1 MKELL
6 HPRKYGGKKSVIETT
21 IGTSLLHIV
30 ITAVLFY
37 IAGKLTLPLSVPP
50 SYATAIWPPAGIAL
64 GAALLWGGKVLPG
77 IFMAEL
83 MIHYEV
89 YNTPSMV
96 DSPGVLL
103 VFFLNPVNS
112 VARAWL
118 GCILVRKFAAYPHDM
133 VSARLI
139 ALFFLMAGPVAT
151 FFPAVFSVFG
161 LLYNNVIIREDIVFA
176 FLTWWLG
183 DCTGI
188 AVFTPLFFI
197 IFNRSSPIWR
207 QRSFAVG
214 FPLIVMFL
222 ITASAYLFAQQH
234 EVLRLQKIIE
244 DQACNLRKN
253 LENQFRHQLTIM
265 SVYKGLAGI
274 TQIKEDN
281 FRTVSLSIIHQLS
294 NAANLIWL
302 EPVDNRPGSRWIKR
316 YSVQEWTGQ
325 TSDSSITETVR
336 KVDFGSGTVVVTEQY
351 DFLVLMPVADTR
363 KNGCH
368 CLKGVVA
375 GVFNIGRFVQDSLT
389 GINVNHMAIVLFNNR
404 SENRRLPIFQSHVG
418 QDGANSLALFNRQ
431 TVVLGPGQWMLNVTP
446 DNKFLS
452 ENYSWSVWQL
462 LAGGMFLTGLTG
474 ISLLVLTGHTESVR
488 SEVYK
493 RTEELKLSNSKLV
506 ASEEQFRKLVHTQSA
521 IVWRANPLT
530 MQFLFVND
538 EAENILGYPVRD
550 WLDDPSFCQK
560 HIHPDDFERTRA
572 VCMAE
577 TARQN
582 SHQVEFRMYAAD
594 GRCVWLRNFIDLTV
608 EHGEVSELYGFMVD
622 ITRQKQ
628 AEEQLRLAATTF
640 ESQQGILITDK
651 NARILRINKS
661 FTEITG
667 YSQEQVEGK
676 TPGILKSGLHDQE
689 FYENF
694 WNQLIQEGRFE
705 GEMWNRRSNGEIY
718 PQWQTI
724 NAVRNDSG
732 EVTHYVSVF
741 SDITEKKEA
750 ENKIH
755 ALAFYDPLTGLPNR
769 RLLLDRFDHE
779 LAVAQRNK
787 KFGALLFL
795 DLDHFK
801 WLNDTQGHLV
811 GDQLLIQVAA
821 RLSSV
826 LRKEDTPAR
835 LGGDE
840 FVVLLPAQSDSPA
853 IAAEHTLTVAEKVRE
868 KLNEPFL
875 LDQYQHQLSPSI
887 GIALFPSDQET
898 PAKILQQA
906 DIAMYRSK
914 ASGRNTISFFHPA
927 MQEEA
932 NHRVNLE
939 SHIRDS
945 LKKNRFFLYYQPQ
958 VRENGTVS
966 GAEALIRWH
975 HPEKGVLTPKD
986 FISVAEESGVI
997 LEIGAWV
1004 LMEACRQIQSWQAEG
1019 IVSPHISINISAR
1032 QFRQKN
1038 FVGQVQEAIENT
1050 GISAGLLGIELT
1062 ESLMI
1067 ADIEETIAKMKALKE
1082 LGVAIA
1088 IDDFGT
1094 GYSSLMYLKQLP
1106 IDVLKIDRG
1115 FIQDITDNASDAVIV
1130 ETIISM
1136 ARHLNLHVI
1145 AEGVE
1150 TFHQMNFLKQKGCR
1164 HFQGYYF
1171 SEPISSILYAEKY
1184 LADSNRPVLSQQ
1196 DNALN

>member
-1 MKELL
+1 MKELFDYCK
-6 HPRKYGGKKSVIETT
+6 HGGRKGVLENK
-21 IGTSLLHIV
+21 IGISLLHIL
-30 ITAVLFY
+30 ISTFLFY
-37 IAGKLTLPLSVPP
+37 AAGKLTLPLSLPP

-64 GAALLWGGKVLPG
+64 GATLLWGYRVLPG

-89 YNTPSMV
+89 YDISALF
-96 DSPGVLL
+96 DSPSELL
-103 VFFLNPVNS
+103 VFFLNPTNT

-118 GCILVRKFAAYPHDM
+118 GCILVKKFAAYPHEM
-133 VSARLI
+133 ISARLI
-139 ALFFLMAGPVAT
+139 ALFFLMAGPIAT
-151 FFPAVFSVFG
+151 FFPAVLSVFG
-161 LLYNNVIIREDIVFA
+161 LLHNNVIIQEDMVFA

-197 IFNRSSPIWR
+197 VFDRSSLIWR
-207 QRSFAVG
+207 QRALTVG
-214 FPLIVMFL
+214 LPLIVMFL

-234 EVLRLQKIIE
+234 EVGRLQKVIE
-244 DQACNLRKN
+244 YQGDNIREN
-253 LENQFRHQLTIM
+253 LENQYRSQLAVM
-265 SVYKGLAGI
+265 NVYQGLAGI
-274 TQIKEDN
+274 IKIKEDN
-281 FRTVSLSIIHQLS
+281 FRTVSLSVINQLS
-294 NAANLIWL
+294 DASNLIWL
-302 EPVDNRPGSRWIKR
+302 EPINNAPSSRLIKR
-316 YSVQEWTGQ
+316 YSIHGMTDQST
-325 TSDSSITETVR
+325 
-336 KVDFGSGTVVVTEQY
+336 DFSLLDRAQDFDFKSGEAVVTDKR
-351 DFLVLMPVADTR
+351 DFLVMMPVFDVEETSC
-363 KNGCH
+363 K

-375 GVFNIGRFVQDSLT
+375 GVFNINRFVQDALANKNMNYVD
-389 GINVNHMAIVLFNNR
+389 IMLFDSQDKNR
-404 SENRRLPIFQSHVG
+404 QQPIFRSHTG
-418 QDGANSLALFNRQ
+418 KKYANPLALFDQ
-431 TVVLGPGQWMLNVTP
+431 QIISLGRTQWLLNVAP
-446 DNKFLS
+446 NNKFLG

-462 LAGGMFLTGLTG
+462 LAGGMFLTGLTS

-493 RTEELKLSNSKLV
+493 RTEELKLSNSKLA

-521 IVWRANPLT
+521 IVWRADPLT

-538 EAENILGYPVRD
+538 EAESILGYPVDD
-550 WLDDPSFCQK
+550 WLKDPDFCQK
-560 HIHPDDFERTRA
+560 HVHQEDFERTRA

-577 TARQN
+577 TAKLN
-582 SHQVEFRMYAAD
+582 SHEIEFRMHAAD
-594 GRCVWLRNFIDLTV
+594 GRCVWLRNFIDLSV
-608 EHGEVSELYGFMVD
+608 ENDKLIEIYGFMID
-622 ITRQKQ
+622 ITKQKQ

-640 ESQQGILITDK
+640 ESQQGIMITDR
-651 NARILRINKS
+651 NAKILRINKS

-667 YSQEQVEGK
+667 YSQEQIEGQ
-676 TPGILKSGLHDQE
+676 TPSILKSGLHDSE
-689 FYENF
+689 FYCGL
-694 WNQLIQEGRFE
+694 WNRLITEGRFE
-705 GEMWNRRSNGEIY
+705 GEIWNRRMNGEIY

-724 NAVRNDSG
+724 SAVKNDSG
-732 EVTHYVSVF
+732 EITHYVSVF
-741 SDITEKKEA
+741 SDITEKKDA

-779 LAVAQRNK
+779 LTVAKRNE
-787 KFGALLFL
+787 KFGAILFL

-801 WLNDTQGHLV
+801 LLNDTQGHLV
-811 GDQLLIQVAA
+811 GDQLLIQVAN

-840 FVVLLPAQSDSPA
+840 FVVLLHAQSESLS

-868 KLNEPFL
+868 KLTEPFS
-875 LDQYQHQLSPSI
+875 LDHYQHQLSPSI
-887 GIALFPSDQET
+887 GIALFPAEQEET
-898 PAKILQQA
+898 PDKILQQA

-914 ASGRNTISFFHPA
+914 TNGRNTISFFHPA
-927 MQEEA
+927 MQQAA
-932 NHRVNLE
+932 NNRVNLE
-939 SHIRDS
+939 LNIRTS
-945 LKKNRFFLYYQPQ
+945 LENERFFLYYQPQ
-958 VRENGTVS
+958 VRADGTVS
-966 GAEALIRWH
+966 GAEALVRWH
-975 HPEKGVLTPKD
+975 HPDKGLLTPKD
-986 FISVAEESGVI
+986 FIPIAEESGII
-997 LEIGAWV
+997 LEIGTWV
-1004 LMEACRQIQSWQAEG
+1004 LEEACRQVRSWLDAG
-1019 IVSPHISINISAR
+1019 VPSPHVSINISAR

-1038 FVGQVQEAIENT
+1038 FVNQVKEAIQKT
-1050 GISAGLLGIELT
+1050 GISADLIGIELT

-1115 FIQDITDNASDAVIV
+1115 FIKDILNNTNDTVIT

-1136 ARHLNLHVI
+1136 AHHLNLRVI

-1150 TFHQMNFLKQKGCR
+1150 TSHQLDFLKRKGCY

-1171 SEPISSILYAEKY
+1171 SPPISPIQYAERY
-1184 LADSNRPVLSQQ
+1184 F
-1196 DNALN
+1196 